1 METQAE
7 SADQIESYMYLVN
20 SDGHMPVFM
29 SIRKEKLNGWVQ
41 YQTTGSFK
49 NISNVNREMYVV
61 SERTIDGSTVTSLE
75 KLSNSYHTDMGAQ
88 LSGSSSTTW
97 QVAHLPNTEVVVKS
111 GNYALGTFTT
121 SANGTVTLN
130 DPVTSVEIGLAYTP
144 VISTLPPEFQLADGV
159 SVGQKRRIVRA
170 VLDLF
175 QTLDVKAKGTK
186 ILIRNVTE
194 DFSLEPTPVTGRKE
208 VYLLGWGNEGSVTIT
223 QDEPLPFSLNGILL
237 EVEV

>member
-1 METQAE
+1 MIA
-7 SADQIESYMYLVN
+7 
-20 SDGHMPVFM
+20 
-29 SIRKEKLNGWVQ
+29 
-41 YQTTGSFK
+41 
-49 NISNVNREMYVV
+49 
-61 SERTIDGSTVTSLE
+61 
-75 KLSNSYHTDMGAQ
+75 
-88 LSGSSSTTW
+88 
-97 QVAHLPNTEVVVKS
+97 
-111 GNYALGTFTT
+111 
-121 SANGTVTLN
+121 
-130 DPVTSVEIGLAYTP
+130 
-144 VISTLPPEFQLADGV
+144 TLPPEFQLADGV

-175 QTLDVKAKGTK
+175 ETLDVKAKGTK

>member
-1 METQAE
+1 
-7 SADQIESYMYLVN
+7 
-20 SDGHMPVFM
+20 
-29 SIRKEKLNGWVQ
+29 
-41 YQTTGSFK
+41 
-49 NISNVNREMYVV
+49 
-61 SERTIDGSTVTSLE
+61 
-75 KLSNSYHTDMGAQ
+75 MGAQ

-97 QVAHLPNTEVVVKS
+97 QVAHLPNTSVVVKS